1 MLRRKTMRMWI
12 GVSVCLAA
20 LIAASVSDGAAER
33 PGVLVIGD
41 SVATGM
47 YWHQEG
53 IAVMQ
58 KNLDVLWSVDVCRTI
73 GGISCP
79 WRGKRPPTLLQV
91 VAARGAVPPTVIVV
105 VGYNDPEDAFADE
118 VDDAMSALVAAGA
131 RNVLWFTLRESQSQ
145 YAAMNT
151 LLAEAQMRWPQ
162 LVLVDWN
169 AASRGQ
175 NSWFQS
181 DNEHLTLTGGLALA
195 HLAHGAVT
203 EILNPL
209 HVRAPLWLQA
219 GRSYAV
225 RLRADGGTPPYRW
238 RVVSGSP
245 PRGFRLLANGSLT
258 TVARPGTKAS
268 LVLSVTDA
276 DGTTAELPV
285 IER

>member
-1 MLRRKTMRMWI
+1 MRMWI

-20 LIAASVSDGAAER
+20 LIGAAASAGAAAR

-47 YWHQEG
+47 YWHKEG

-58 KNLDVLWSVDVCRTI
+58 KNLDVLWNVDVCRTI

-79 WRGKRPPTLLQV
+79 WRGKRPPTMLQV
-91 VAARGAVPPTVIVV
+91 VAARGVVPPTVVV
-105 VGYNDPEDAFADE
+105 IVGYNDPEDAFADE
-118 VDDAMSALVAAGA
+118 VDEAMSSLVAAGA
-131 RNVLWFTLRESQSQ
+131 QNVLWFTLRESQSQ

-162 LVLVDWN
+162 LVLVDWSG
-169 AASRGQ
+169 ASRGQ

-203 EILNPL
+203 EILTPL
-209 HVRAPLWLQA
+209 HVRAPLWLQS
-219 GRSYAV
+219 GRSYTMH
-225 RLRADGGTPPYRW
+225 LRAAGGTPPYRW
-238 RVVSGSP
+238 RVASGRP
-245 PRGFRLLANGSLT
+245 PRGFQLLANGTLT
-258 TVARPGTKAS
+258 TTARAGTKAS

-276 DGTTAELPV
+276 DGMTAELPV
-285 IER
+285 LEQ